1 MSVLLWSLL
10 VILAAFALYAIARSI
25 VTIGPAQVGLASL
38 HGNDGA
44 EKGWLLKRSL
54 NADSVNS
61 TREMEGLR

>member
-10 VILAAFALYAIARSI
+10 VILAAFAARP
-25 VTIGPAQVGLASL
+25 GEASDG
-38 HGNDGA
+38 HDGA
-44 EKGWLLKRSL
+44 KKGWLMKRSL